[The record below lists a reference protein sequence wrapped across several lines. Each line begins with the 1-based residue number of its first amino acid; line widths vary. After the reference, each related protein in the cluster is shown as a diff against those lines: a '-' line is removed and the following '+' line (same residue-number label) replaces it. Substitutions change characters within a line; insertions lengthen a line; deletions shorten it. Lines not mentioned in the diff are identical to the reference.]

1 MTDWETYRAALGAN
15 IRAERSRRGMSQEAL
30 DARMRELGFDGWTGA
45 VGKIERGRGERRV
58 TVEEILG
65 LCMAIGVDL
74 PTLMGA
80 AGCAP
85 VWATIS
91 GRKSA

>member
-30 DARMRELGFDGWTGA
+30 GARMRELGLDGRLQA
-45 VGKIERGRGERRV
+45 VGKIERGERRV
-58 TVEEILG
+58 TAEEILG
-65 LCMAIGVDL
+65 LCMAIGVTL

-85 VWATIS
+85 VWAAAS
-91 GRKSA
+91 AGRSA